1 MQPNATVNGS
11 NAEIYVLNLA
21 TKVAKRLTNSGA
33 ADYTPHLV
41 ARRHQARFASSRTGK
56 FQIYTMNSSTGGS
69 LTKITDRPRGAF
81 SPA

>member
-33 ADYTPHLV
+33 ADYTPTWSPDGTKL
-41 ARRHQARFASSRTGK
+41 ASPAAGRGSSRS
-56 FQIYTMNSSTGGS
+56 I
-69 LTKITDRPRGAF
+69 P
-81 SPA
+81 